1 MYYYHHLYN
10 LLVLFFI
17 IPSLVNLLTINSDVL
32 IIPKNAQ
39 HGFVLLEETKSSR
52 FNEFNQCL
60 KQNNELN
67 IDIDKKYGDLILNKT
82 IENYNFTQ
90 QQRLLCTI
98 NRNQSS
104 ILKLYYTII
113 DSSND
118 VVFTSP
124 IYHMDPIRFVVHR
137 FKKIECL
144 SSSSIVN
151 YEFVDSSIPLNI
163 NSRTGKIYSKDE
175 CINLNEILIKCYDIY
190 DRKKN
195 AYAKII
201 FDQICQKNSIKKSN
215 INWINKIGEERRKRI
230 HYQQEKISSN
240 QLYRH
245 RRQQSI
251 QPPSRLAIRFN
262 ESYIGSISE
271 IKYCRKQTSKDHL
284 EQTFQ
289 FPLKYEI
296 FLRERVQ
303 INEQGQLFIL
313 RPFDYELFQT
323 ITFQFHCLILEQQN
337 GGMNLTRVN
346 KTEDIQLIIDDINDE
361 LPRWIMDEPYQ
372 YGTYFGYVEKTA
384 RPETPVFRFK
394 AFDPDTTSKLTYE
407 IVNGDKNLF
416 HLSSDGTLTTHSNQ
430 QLLSPTYN
438 LTVRAVDLNSQV
450 PSMTRSNPAHLVIRT
465 DRFEPKFFKE
475 RYIFNV
481 SEYTQPSTIIGTI
494 RAKSFSTKSENLR
507 YFLQQSFIDV
517 SQINRQSNSIS
528 GNSGDMYEFKIDET
542 EGSIKIL
549 KMLRYSDQHNNNT
562 KFFTGVVKE
571 LSGWQMQSHVEIEI
585 HVIDINDKIPTFKQ
599 TYYTPQI
606 SEDYPLNTPIINFT
620 VTDDDARN
628 TPNSNITLDLIDPYG
643 KFSIY
648 NDSRISTSNNI
659 QAYLIAKERLDY
671 ESLSPLDRQYKLKI
685 IARDHGQPQS
695 LQSEAQIYITITDVN
710 DEPPVF
716 KENPVQKTI
725 AENTQRGTFV
735 VFVDVVDTE
744 YNDSVT
750 VQFLPTSQYN
760 PFRIITSPGGGRV
773 ILEQSLLPDKE
784 FYNLTMQA
792 SDRLGHTSQ
801 AQLLI
806 TIYDVN
812 DHTPRIEQCEQG
824 IIIASIRENATLN
837 TPIIKINATDQDR
850 GLNGEIQFSL
860 KGTNDPQQDSDMF
873 SIDSDTGLVTNKKKL
888 KHLKSGFS
896 EYAMTIFAQD
906 KDPSNSRSTHCIL
919 KITVEDIND
928 HYPVITSPAR
938 DNDLISIKMEKR
950 VNFNYPVLVVRAK
963 DEDSGKNALLHFSLK
978 SRDDCSNGIQYFVI
992 DSQSGVI
999 STRSSN
1005 VNNPINLQIKYCLV
1019 VQVCDSPDDGPS
1031 KCSERKIQFQLSQDG
1046 FEPPVWA
1053 PETALT
1059 FQRVM
1064 KVVELAQQNIVID
1077 TFKASIA
1084 NDATKKVI
1092 FEMEPFN
1099 WTCSN
1104 VALASEKPRIPFLL
1118 TPDESGRNIA
1128 RLVIY
1133 QPIDADPPTGCT
1145 RYQFKIRAKNAAMEA
1160 LSLESIYEIE
1170 IVDSNDNIPMFNVS
1184 SYRAQIYENEIKDN
1198 LLRVQAEDKDI
1209 DPKNRNTTYFIRC
1222 PNDGNHQNLQ
1232 YHYNSPLSNS
1242 LSCQGIVSIDPETGW
1257 ISVQRQFDYDNP
1269 ADRRFVFDV
1278 FAKNILPSDRCS
1290 GQNTK
1295 ESQAQ
1300 SSSLSSGADA
1310 NPTIQICVT
1319 EHRVPVIIE
1328 VLDRN
1333 DNAPQFN
1340 NLPYFTKVIEDA
1352 EPGTTIFHLNVSDI
1366 DTDDILT
1373 FSIVNEQEASAFA
1386 VKENTGEVYLAS
1398 ALDYE
1403 RVQQHS
1409 VEVQVSDSNNEH
1421 RARTILTVIVEDAN
1435 DNPPR
1440 FLNLPREII
1449 VEEGRQTFDYDQL
1462 IIRQPLR
1469 LKRDARTYKKQ
1480 KDYNKK
1486 RISISTK
1493 LPEEFYDD
1501 FSSQQPYTSRI
1512 IYRVEAI
1519 DPDFGRPLKLPI
1531 RYTLTSSNPL
1541 YTQFFEIHPLNGT
1554 IHLKQELDR
1563 DPPNGFDEWLLTIIA
1578 ADEDGR
1584 EDMGSKKNASWLKII
1599 VKDINDLPPMFIDVD
1614 PIGHIPE
1621 NARAGTRVEG
1631 LRIKA
1636 TDYDKLSENTTRYA
1650 LTLNTKSIDGSDV
1663 FRIDEITADIYLN
1676 VDNYLDREKTPH
1688 HNLSIIARDS
1698 GDQSGNL
1705 QSKELKITIIID
1717 DVNDMPPRFK
1727 PKNQQAQISETA
1739 QRGDF
1744 VTEVR
1749 AEDDDIGVNTHSLYE
1764 IIEECQLSNEHIIRC
1779 SRPKYFIFKETA
1791 LAEKGTIILLEP
1803 VNYDPPDNQNKFLLK
1818 IKATN
1823 GGMSD
1828 YANVTVFITD
1838 ANDNVPV
1845 FSQSVYFANISEET
1859 SLEQEILRVHATDN
1873 DVNPINKEFI
1883 YRIPPDRSQYENRQ
1897 HLRIDAIDGRIYLKK
1912 NFDREKS
1919 STISLPIEAVNNQ
1932 SSIMLIGRAVLVI
1945 NVLDVNDN
1953 YPRFAENYLPRIRE
1967 HTASRKILE
1976 FKINDPDDQNSG
1988 KNKFRVKLGKNNVW
2002 PESGEPKFRLDI
2014 QYDNDGKP
2022 RGTLSTL
2029 RELDREELCLNDD
2042 KYKNQRYCGKY
2053 YDLPIWMSDGE
2064 QSGINPLRVLVEDIN
2079 DNPFSSGYKSID
2091 IYDYKHTLSKVLST
2105 SRIYIG
2111 TVFADDEDDWDFNN
2125 KIFELQP
2132 SDDNN
2137 FLYVDKNMHSSRT
2150 PGAIYLTMQNSNATI
2165 KHGISYKYDVIVR
2178 DTHPQWLNRDSQTSY
2193 IEFRL
2198 HDLPSDAF
2206 DNAASIRLQDI
2217 TAEEFIETRHR
2228 HESSLSIF
2236 KRIILEIIPNA
2247 RHIDVFSIQ
2256 NHEYLSR
2263 TIDIYYAI
2271 HGSGYLSKIKIN
2283 GLVEI
2288 SRKKFENYFNISQID
2303 INECLNSD
2311 QQCFTIGCLNKIEL
2325 QSKQP
2330 YLINANQ
2337 TSFIGLNIK
2346 TIAQCSCDTDIN
2358 IQQEKQKD
2366 LLKTHKYCLNGGY
2379 PTRDNHHIKCM
2390 CPDQTLYNG
2399 GERCQLTSISFDGNG
2414 YAWYKPLTTCDT
2426 WMLSIEFLT
2435 QTYNGSILYN
2445 GPLNKKIPMED
2456 YFSLQLLNGHLLI
2469 DLNFGYGKNI
2479 RRHLKTSTN
2488 LADGKWH
2495 IIEIRQI
2502 STIEHILEILIDYCP
2517 LNSVSKQYGEC
2528 RFMIEFNEDDVFSTN
2543 RPLQLGGIALEDKEF
2558 NQQQLPMEYMGN
2570 FKGCIRNLRFADE
2583 LYDLHVDLHSDQSIN
2598 LHEGCLL
2605 TDLKCQ
2611 KLSCQSNNGICD
2623 ADLYQVQCLCKPGRT
2638 GSTCSQETVSY
2649 DFTYDKQ
2656 TWTGDRASYA
2666 TFRHQHKPDNDL
2678 SYLSQILKF
2687 QIMFRTR
2694 EISDNILT
2702 LIDFHND
2709 DTFMFLEIKSGHLQA
2724 RFGSKSDTQLI
2735 ELKYILVNDGRWHTA
2750 YLDRYGQR
2758 LILRLDDGEYY
2769 RTNISYGKSIWKHFP
2784 NTLLNVGAR
2793 IDSAVHKIVTADFND
2808 GCIMDVRFNG
2818 QLLDLLNGSSSSD
2831 MKWTFQSNIKEG
2843 CDNLDNWC
2851 RGVQCRSPAFCV
2863 NTWRHGQC
2871 QCTDT
2876 YKYNPT
2882 NETCILYDWC
2892 TDITNPCHMP
2902 GTKNCLYEAR
2912 ENTIKCECKLHW
2924 QGERCIIK
2932 AMPLAGTFHWHIIG
2946 AIILS
2951 LLSIL
2956 FLVLLLILLTRRR
2969 QTKKA
2974 YILGMDDEIR
2984 DNIINYDEEGCPDE
2998 DPVTYDISTLKKPVF
3013 TGNGN
3018 TNINR
3023 NGRLNSE
3030 SEIKPLLKTHTD
3042 GNNQIDSLKKQT
3054 ATTTR
3059 KDMPP
3064 IPIVKPVMN
3073 KNSTNNLNNG
3083 INVGEFIKGR
3093 IRDIDDDPSQPPY
3106 DSLQEYAYEGEPLAR
3121 NDECTLSTLTI
3132 TSKDQNDI
3140 DKELELEYLKN
3151 MGPKFQYIAKL
3162 YSGNGEKE
3170 S

>member
-1 MYYYHHLYN
+1 M
-10 LLVLFFI
+10 
-17 IPSLVNLLTINSDVL
+17 S
-32 IIPKNAQ
+32 
-39 HGFVLLEETKSSR
+39 
-52 FNEFNQCL
+52 
-60 KQNNELN
+60 
-67 IDIDKKYGDLILNKT
+67 IDRSTGQI
-82 IENYNFTQ
+82 
-90 QQRLLCTI
+90 
-98 NRNQSS
+98 
-104 ILKLYYTII
+104 
-113 DSSND
+113 SSNSSCSNVD
-118 VVFTSP
+118 EIF
-124 IYHMDPIRFVVHR
+124 IRCSTADNQ
-137 FKKIECL
+137 KK
-144 SSSSIVN
+144 
-151 YEFVDSSIPLNI
+151 
-163 NSRTGKIYSKDE
+163 T
-175 CINLNEILIKCYDIY
+175 
-190 DRKKN
+190 
-195 AYAKII
+195 AYAKIK
-201 FDQICQKNSIKKSN
+201 FDQICQKNPEKQSN
-215 INWINKIGEERRKRI
+215 IEWINRIGEERRKRN
-230 HYQQEKISSN
+230 HFHEPAALSVKST
-240 QLYRH
+240 RH
-245 RRQQSI
+245 RRQQSA
-251 QPPSRLAIRFN
+251 QAPTRLILRFN
-262 ESYIGSISE
+262 ESYIGLITQ

-284 EQTFQ
+284 TQTFQ
-289 FPLKYEI
+289 FPAKYEQ
-296 FLRERVQ
+296 FLHERLQ
-303 INEQGQLFIL
+303 INDQGQLYIL
-313 RPFDYELFQT
+313 RPFDYEYFQSVS
-323 ITFQFHCLILEQQN
+323 FQIHCLILEQQN

-346 KTEDIQLIIDDINDE
+346 KTEDIQMIIEDINDQA
-361 LPRWIMDEPYQ
+361 PHWIMDEPYQ
-372 YGTYFGYVEKTA
+372 YGNYFGYVEKTA

-394 AFDPDTTSKLTYE
+394 AFDPDTTAKLTYE
-407 IVNGDKNLF
+407 IVQGDRNLF
-416 HLSSDGTLTTHSNQ
+416 SLSSDGTLTTQSNQ
-430 QLLSPTYN
+430 QLHLQMYN

-450 PSMTRSNPAHLVIRT
+450 STMAKSTEAHLIIRT
-465 DRFEPKFFKE
+465 DRFEPKFFREK
-475 RYIFNV
+475 YIFNV
-481 SEYTQPSTIIGTI
+481 SEYTQPSSIIGKI
-494 RAKSFSTKSENLR
+494 RAKSFSTTNDNLR
-507 YFLQQSFIDV
+507 YFLQQPMSGSSGV
-517 SQINRQSNSIS
+517 RSNTIS
-528 GNSGDMYEFKIDET
+528 STSSDMYEFKIDET

-562 KFFTGVVKE
+562 KIFTGVVKE
-571 LSGWQMQSHVEIEI
+571 LSGWQMTSQVEIEI
-585 HVIDINDKIPTFKQ
+585 HVIDVNDKTPTFQQ

-606 SEDYPLNTPIINFT
+606 TEDYPLNTPIINFT
-620 VTDDDARN
+620 VTDDDARY

-643 KFSIY
+643 KFAIY
-648 NDSRISTSNNI
+648 NDTRVSTSNQV

-671 ESLSPLDRQYKLKI
+671 ESLPPLDRQYKLKI
-685 IARDHGQPQS
+685 IARDHGQPKP
-695 LQSEAQIYITITDVN
+695 LQSEAQIYITVTDVN

-725 AENTQRGTFV
+725 AENTQRGAFV

-750 VQFLPTSQYN
+750 VQFLSTSEYN

-773 ILEQSLLPDKE
+773 ILENPLLPDKE
-784 FYNLTMQA
+784 SYHLTIQA

-801 AQLLI
+801 AQLI
-806 TIYDVN
+806 ISIFDVN
-812 DHTPRIEQCEQG
+812 DHTPHIEQCEHG
-824 IIIASIRENATLN
+824 IITASVRENATVN
-837 TPIIKINATDQDR
+837 TPIIKINATDADR

-873 SIDSDTGLVTNKKKL
+873 SIDVDTGFVYNRKKL

-896 EYAMTIFAQD
+896 EYTMTIFAQD
-906 KDPSNSRSTHCIL
+906 KDPSNPRSTHCIL
-919 KITVEDIND
+919 KVTVEDIND

-950 VNFNYPVLVVRAK
+950 VNFNYPVLVVRAR
-963 DEDSGKNALLHFSLK
+963 DEDSGKNALLHFTLK
-978 SRDDCSNGIQYFVI
+978 ARDDCSNGIEYFVI

-1005 VNNPINLQIKYCLV
+1005 VNPINLQIKYCLV
-1019 VQVCDSPDDGPS
+1019 VQVCDSPDDGVP

-1046 FEPPVWA
+1046 FEPPIWA

-1084 NDATKKVI
+1084 NDASKKVI

-1104 VALASEKPRIPFLL
+1104 VALPSEKPRIPFLL
-1118 TPDESGRNIA
+1118 TPDENGRNIA

-1184 SYRAQIYENEIKDN
+1184 SYRAQIYENEVKDN

-1222 PNDGNHQNLQ
+1222 PNDGNQQNLQ
-1232 YHYNSPLSNS
+1232 YHYNGPSSNS

-1295 ESQAQ
+1295 ESQSQ
-1300 SSSLSSGADA
+1300 SALSAGADT

-1340 NLPYFTKVIEDA
+1340 NLPYFTKVLEDA
-1352 EPGTTIFHLNVSDI
+1352 EPGTTIFHLNVSDV

-1398 ALDYE
+1398 GLDYE

-1440 FLNLPREII
+1440 FLNLPKEIV

-1462 IIRQPLR
+1462 IIRQPSR
-1469 LKRDARTYKKQ
+1469 MKRDMKKSKEHQRKRT
-1480 KDYNKK
+1480 
-1486 RISISTK
+1486 STTTNS
-1493 LPEEFYDD
+1493 PDEFDEIYSSSSSS
-1501 FSSQQPYTSRI
+1501 SSQPFTSRI
-1512 IYRVEAI
+1512 IYKVEAI
-1519 DPDFGRPLKLPI
+1519 DPDLGRPLKLPI

-1541 YTQFFEIHPLNGT
+1541 YSQFFEIHPLNGT

-1563 DPPNGFDEWLLTIIA
+1563 DPPHGFDEWLLTIIA

-1599 VKDINDLPPMFIDVD
+1599 VKDINDLPPMFIDVH

-1621 NARAGTRVEG
+1621 DARAGTRVEG

-1663 FRIDEITADIYLN
+1663 FRIDEYTADIYLN
-1676 VDNYLDREKTPH
+1676 VDYYLDREKTPH
-1688 HNLSIIARDS
+1688 HNLSVIARDS

-1727 PKNQQAQISETA
+1727 PTNQQAQIAETA

-1764 IIEECQLSNEHIIRC
+1764 IIEECQLSNDRIVRC
-1779 SRPKYFIFKETA
+1779 SRPRYFIFKETA

-1828 YANVTVFITD
+1828 YANVTVFVTD

-1845 FSQSVYFANISEET
+1845 FSQSVYFVNISEDT
-1859 SLEQEILRVHATDN
+1859 ALNKEILRVHATDN
-1873 DVNPINKEFI
+1873 DVTPINKEFI

-1932 SSIMLIGRAVLVI
+1932 SSNMLIGRAVLVL

-1953 YPRFAENYLPRIRE
+1953 HPRFAEDYSPRIRE
-1967 HTASRKILE
+1967 HSASRKILD
-1976 FKINDPDDQNSG
+1976 FKINDPDEQING
-1988 KNKFRVKLGKNNVW
+1988 KTRYQIKLGKNNVW
-2002 PESGEPKFRLDI
+2002 PETGDAKFRLDV
-2014 QYDNDGKP
+2014 QHDYDGKP
-2022 RGTLSTL
+2022 RGTISSL
-2029 RELDREELCLNDD
+2029 RELDREELCPQDD
-2042 KYKNQRYCGKY
+2042 KQKNQRYCGKY

-2079 DNPFSSGYKSID
+2079 DNPFNGGLKTIE
-2091 IYDYKHTLSKVLST
+2091 IYDYKQMITKTIPTARV
-2105 SRIYIG
+2105 YVG
-2111 TVFADDEDDWDFNN
+2111 TVFTDDEDDWDLNT
-2125 KIFELQP
+2125 KTFELEP
-2132 SDDNN
+2132 SNEN
-2137 FLYVDKNMHSSRT
+2137 SFVEVDKNMQTSRT
-2150 PGAIYLTMQNSNATI
+2150 PGAIYLTTKNNPNSTI
-2165 KHGISYKYDVIVR
+2165 QYDKTYKYDVNVR
-2178 DTHPQWLNRDSQTSY
+2178 DTHPQWLNRDTQTSQ
-2193 IEFRL
+2193 IEVRL
-2198 HDLPSDAF
+2198 HDLPVDAV
-2206 DNAASIRLQDI
+2206 DNAASIRFQDL
-2217 TAEEFIETRHR
+2217 TAEEFIETRFR
-2228 HESSLSIF
+2228 DESFLSIF
-2236 KRIILEIIPNA
+2236 KRLILEIIPQGKQ
-2247 RHIDVFSIQ
+2247 IDVFSIQ
-2256 NHEYLSR
+2256 NHPNLPR
-2263 TIDIYYAI
+2263 TIDVYYALRT
-2271 HGSGYLSKIKIN
+2271 SDYLSKIKVN
-2283 GLVEI
+2283 GLVEN
-2288 SRKKFENYFNISQID
+2288 SRSKFEEYFQINQIGID
-2303 INECLNSD
+2303 ECLNAD

-2330 YLINANQ
+2330 YLVNANQ
-2337 TSFIGLNIK
+2337 TAFIGLHLQ
-2346 TIAQCSCDTDIN
+2346 TVAQCACETDIQV
-2358 IQQEKQKD
+2358 QQDKQKD
-2366 LLKTHKYCLNGGY
+2366 LLKSHKYCLNGGY
-2379 PTRDNHHIKCM
+2379 PIRENQQTKCM

-2414 YAWYKPLTTCDT
+2414 YGWYKPLTTCDK
-2426 WMLSIEFLT
+2426 WMLSIEILT
-2435 QTYNGSILYN
+2435 QTSNGSILYN
-2445 GPLNKKIPMED
+2445 GPLNKRNQSDD
-2456 YFSLQLLNGHLLI
+2456 YFSLQLLNGRLLI
-2469 DLNFGYGKNI
+2469 DLNFGSGENI
-2479 RRHLKTSTN
+2479 RRYLKTGSD

-2495 IIEIRQI
+2495 TIEIRQI
-2502 STIEHILEILIDYCP
+2502 STIEHTLEVLIDYCP
-2517 LNSVSKQYGEC
+2517 MTIHSKQSNEC
-2528 RFMIEFNEDDVFSTN
+2528 RFMIEYHEDDVFSTN
-2543 RPLQLGGIALEDKEF
+2543 QPLQLGGIANQEKE
-2558 NQQQLPMEYMGN
+2558 NSQQKLPMEYMGN
-2570 FKGCIRNLRFADE
+2570 FKGCLRNLRFADE
-2583 LYDLHVDLHSDQSIN
+2583 LYDLHVDLHSGQSVN

-2611 KLSCQSNNGICD
+2611 RLSCQSNSGVCD
-2623 ADLYQVQCLCKPGRT
+2623 ADVYQAQCVCKPGRT
-2638 GSTCSQETVSY
+2638 GSTCAQETTSY
-2649 DFTYDKQ
+2649 DFTYDKHS
-2656 TWTGDRASYA
+2656 WTGDRASYA
-2666 TFRHQHKPDNDL
+2666 TFRHQNKPDNDY
-2678 SYLSQILKF
+2678 SSLSQILKF

-2694 EISDNILT
+2694 ENTENILT

-2709 DTFMFLEIKSGHLQA
+2709 DTFMFLEIKAGRLQA

-2735 ELKYILVNDGRWHTA
+2735 ELKHVPVNDGRWHTA

-2758 LILRLDDGEYY
+2758 LMLRVDDGESY
-2769 RTNISYGKSIWKHFP
+2769 RSNISYGKSIWKHFP

-2793 IDSAVHKIVTADFND
+2793 IDSAVHKIVTADFNG

-2818 QLLDLLNGSSSSD
+2818 QVLDLLNGSSLSD

-2876 YKYNPT
+2876 FKYNPA
-2882 NETCILYDWC
+2882 NESCVAYDWC
-2892 TDITNPCHMP
+2892 EDMTNPCHMP
-2902 GTKNCLYEAR
+2902 GTKTCLYDAR
-2912 ENTIKCECKLHW
+2912 EDSIKCECKSRW
-2924 QGERCIIK
+2924 QGERCTVK
-2932 AMPLAGTFHWHIIG
+2932 AMPLAGTLNWHIISAG
-2946 AIILS
+2946 MLALLMILS
-2951 LLSIL
+2951 LVLI
-2956 FLVLLLILLTRRR
+2956 LVLFTRRR
-2969 QTKKA
+2969 QSKKA

-3013 TGNGN
+3013 GANG
-3018 TNINR
+3018 
-3023 NGRLNSE
+3023 GE
-3030 SEIKPLLKTHTD
+3030 SKPLLKNSNTNQTD
-3042 GNNQIDSLKKQT
+3042 SKKSSI
-3054 ATTTR
+3054 R

-3064 IPIVKPVMN
+3064 VPAPKPILN
-3073 KNSTNNLNNG
+3073 KGQNG

-3140 DKELELEYLKN
+3140 DKELELEYLKT
-3151 MGPKFQYIAKL
+3151 MGPKFQYLAKL
-3162 YSGNGEKE
+3162 YNGNTDKD